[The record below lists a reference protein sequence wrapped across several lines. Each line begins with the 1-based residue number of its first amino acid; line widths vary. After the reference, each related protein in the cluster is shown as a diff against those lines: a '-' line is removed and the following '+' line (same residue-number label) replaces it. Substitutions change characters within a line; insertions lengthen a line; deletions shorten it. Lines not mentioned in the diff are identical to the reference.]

1 MDFLQAIKSCFAQF
15 ASFGGRAP
23 RSEFWWFFL
32 FQVLV
37 MIVSAMVNNLLYMI
51 VALVMLLPALA
62 VGTRR
67 LHDVGR
73 SGWWQLLM
81 LTGIG
86 YLVLL
91 FWWVQPSP
99 EHGNDVGG

>member
-1 MDFLQAIKSCFAQF
+1 MDFLQAVKSCFAQF
-15 ASFGGRAP
+15 ASFSGRAP

-32 FQVLV
+32 FQILV
-37 MIVSAMVNNLLYMI
+37 AIAAGLVSNLLYSI
-51 VALVMLLPALA
+51 VVLVLLLPALA

-73 SGWWQLLM
+73 SGWWQLLA

-91 FWWVQPSP
+91 YWWVQPSR
-99 EHGNDVGG
+99 ELGHDFGG

>member
-1 MDFLQAIKSCFAQF
+1 MGFSQAIQSCLGQYATF
-15 ASFGGRAP
+15 SGRAP

-32 FQVLV
+32 FQVLA
-37 MIVSAMVNNLLYMI
+37 MGVSSLLGDTVYSI
-51 VALVMLLPALA
+51 AALLLLLPALA
-62 VGTRR
+62 VGARR

-91 FWWVQPSP
+91 YWWVQP
-99 EHGNDVGG
+99 